1 MPETR
6 EVSQKRT
13 TVDERDGP
21 KRKGLLTTFGNLLHP
36 LLRSKLGWVA
46 LTLFGIFL
54 LSGMV
59 MVGWWLRQKGG
70 RNEVAAILKA
80 VETGDWAAAHKL
92 AEAALGE
99 SGASPESLRAALF
112 AQLAAYAAEA
122 DRQTGV
128 EKRRLLLLAAQ
139 AGDQAAVV
147 GFPPGRE
154 AEGFFLL
161 GRTLHYLSRFA
172 ESRKYLR
179 EAARLDPQKQ
189 IRINWLM
196 SESHLLDPQGN
207 RREALQFN
215 QAFLLT
221 PGLDLDARNAGYLQ
235 QSRIHLALDDPVAA
249 EKVLKHLSP
258 RASESPEADLIRGQ
272 IALCRAE
279 KALRTRPKEHASQ
292 PLVEARAFLER
303 VRSRALADEG
313 LRAKAAYLLGKT
325 LFLAGEYESA
335 LSAWKRCYTEFA
347 DYPDAWAARFR
358 VAELNHRLSQYD
370 RAVEE
375 LTTCLKNMGDAERFL
390 NPWVSIEEVQQSVR
404 KIFDDCQAKGLFA
417 LALKITEALG
427 GVFPAGDIHELRA
440 KAYLGWGESLE
451 AAAMAARSQEAQA
464 SSAEARRCFR
474 LAGDEFTRLARFRA
488 GTRFYTEDLWQA
500 GDCYFRGRC
509 FSRASRVL
517 REYLRNEARRRN
529 PQALLR
535 LGECLL
541 ATGKTDDAL
550 RVLYECIEFHA
561 KDAASYRARL
571 WAAYAH
577 MDKAEFDRAENVLV
591 QNLAGELAPTSLEWR
606 DSLFALGILY
616 FRMERDAEAQ
626 EKLEEALRRYP
637 NDPRSLEA
645 RYLLAE
651 LHVRAA
657 LKQSRT
663 TEALLATGGQSAKAR
678 EHLLLALQEYQ
689 RVQQQLD
696 SLWDAGEPGQPERKL
711 LRNVYFGIGDV
722 CYRLGRFGDAINAY
736 MAITH
741 RFQVEPEVL
750 EAYRQI
756 ARCYRAMGRPKDSR
770 IALEQARIVLNRVPP
785 DVRLETSTP
794 FTRDEWK
801 AHLGWFEN
809 ML

>member
-1 MPETR
+1 MEQQDR
-6 EVSQKRT
+6 
-13 TVDERDGP
+13 P
-21 KRKGLLTTFGNLLHP
+21 KREGLVGAVWGHLRALF
-36 LLRSKLGWVA
+36 RSKMGRIA
-46 LTLFGIFL
+46 LALIGVFF
-54 LSGMV
+54 LSG
-59 MVGWWLRQKGG
+59 VGVVAWWLQQRGKENQA
-70 RNEVAAILKA
+70 AAILKA
-80 VETGDWAAAHKL
+80 VDEGDWTLVHRL
-92 AEAALGE
+92 AEATLAE

-112 AQLAAYAAEA
+112 GELAAYAAEA
-122 DRQTGV
+122 DRQTGL
-128 EKRRLLLLAAQ
+128 EKRRLLLLAAR
-139 AGDQAAVV
+139 AGDQGAVV

-179 EAARLDPQKQ
+179 EAALLDPQKQ
-189 IRINWLM
+189 ARINWLM

-207 RREALQFN
+207 RSEALQFN

-221 PGLDLDARNAGYLQ
+221 PGLDLEARNAGYLQ
-235 QSRIHLALDDPVAA
+235 QSRIHLALDEPAEA
-249 EKVLKHLSP
+249 EKALKQLSP
-258 RASESPEADLIRGQ
+258 RALESPEADLIRGQ

-279 KALRTRPKEHASQ
+279 KMFLTQEKENVKEKISEQ
-292 PLVEARAFLER
+292 LVEARAFLER
-303 VRSRALADEG
+303 VKTRAMADEG

-325 LFLAGEYESA
+325 FYLTGEYEFA

-370 RAVEE
+370 QAVEE
-375 LTTCLKNMGDAERFL
+375 LVRCLKQIANAAQFV
-390 NPWVSIEEVQQSVR
+390 NPWVSVKEVQQAVQ
-404 KIFDDCQAKGLFA
+404 KLWEDCQTKGLFA
-417 LALKITEALG
+417 LALKITDALP
-427 GVFPAGDIHELRA
+427 GVFPIGDIHELRA
-440 KAYLGWGESLE
+440 RVFLSWGESLE
-451 AAAMAARSQEAQA
+451 ATATAARTDEAQA
-464 SSAEARRCFR
+464 RQAEARHYFR
-474 LAGDEFTRLARFRA
+474 LAGDEFTWLARFRT

-500 GDCYFRGRC
+500 GECYFRGRC

-541 ATGKTDDAL
+541 AMGKSDDAL

-577 MDKAEFDRAENVLV
+577 MDKAEFDKAESMLV
-591 QNLAGELAPTSLEWR
+591 QNLSGELAPTSLEWR
-606 DSLFALGILY
+606 DSLFALGSLY
-616 FRMERDAEAQ
+616 FRMGRDTKAQ

-637 NDPRSLEA
+637 NDRRALEA

-657 LKQSRT
+657 LRQSVAP
-663 TEALLATGGQSAKAR
+663 EALLSAAGQSINAR

-689 RVQQQLD
+689 QVRQQLD
-696 SLWDAGEPGQPERKL
+696 ALWDGGEPGQLERRL
-711 LRNVYFGIGDV
+711 LRNVYFAIGDV

-756 ARCYRAMGRPKDSR
+756 ARCYRAMGRPKESR
-770 IALEQARIVLNRVPP
+770 IALEQARIVLNRIPP
-785 DVRLETSTP
+785 EVRLETSTP
-794 FTRDEWK
+794 FTREEWK
-801 AHLGWFEN
+801 AHLSWFEKR
-809 ML
+809 L